1 MPTKSPTKK
10 KVTKEAAFAVIATG
24 GKQYE
29 VSVGDTVTIEKMKGE
44 FTKGDKVVFDK
55 VLLTDDGST
64 TNIGMP
70 YIKGASVVGDIVKTG
85 LGEKKIVFKY
95 KAKSNRDKMKGHR
108 QPYFE
113 VKIKEIA

>member
-1 MPTKSPTKK
+1 MLKAKKTTKK
-10 KVTKEAAFAVIATG
+10 VKDAAFAVIATG

-29 VSVGDTVTIEKMKGE
+29 VSAGDTIQIEKLKGTFE
-44 FTKGDKVVFDK
+44 KGDKIVFDK

-70 YIKGASVVGDIVKTG
+70 YVTGAKVTGELVKSA
-85 LGEKKIVFKY
+85 LGEKKIVFRY

-108 QPYFE
+108 QPFFE
-113 VKIKEIA
+113 VKITGIE